1 MRLVIDRFEENF
13 AVLVDDDGIEY
24 NVDRL
29 LFKNN
34 KEKDVIF
41 ITYSSKDTK
50 DQEQKINKLMNK
62 LFEDWLKKELINI
75 YVYLFV
81 FFNKNACIS

>member
-13 AVLVDDDGIEY
+13 AVLIDDDGIEY

-62 LFEDWLKKELINI
+62 LFED
-75 YVYLFV
+75 
-81 FFNKNACIS
+81 

>member
-81 FFNKNACIS
+81 FF

>member
-50 DQEQKINKLMNK
+50 DQEQKINKIIKK
-62 LFEDWLKKELINI
+62 LNEK
-75 YVYLFV
+75 
-81 FFNKNACIS
+81 

>member
-62 LFEDWLKKELINI
+62 LFED
-75 YVYLFV
+75 
-81 FFNKNACIS
+81 

>member
-29 LFKNN
+29 LFKNS

-62 LFEDWLKKELINI
+62 LFED
-75 YVYLFV
+75 
-81 FFNKNACIS
+81 